1 VFERSTKARKIMIK
15 VTRLNGSQF
24 FINPELILTVEETPN
39 TVITLLDQKKLVVK
53 ESAADVIEKFLEYQK
68 SIRQQGLQTPPP
80 PAAE

>member
-1 VFERSTKARKIMIK
+1 MIK